1 MPCTNVLEKPGF
13 CFLIWH
19 KGILPTI
26 LRRAWR
32 DGYGWE
38 GSEGIV
44 SMAVTARGQGG
55 AGTVLNRS
63 HCDYGLKSEVFL
75 KFISFYF
82 FL

>member
-1 MPCTNVLEKPGF
+1 MDM
-13 CFLIWH
+13 
-19 KGILPTI
+19 
-26 LRRAWR
+26 
-32 DGYGWE
+32 DGR

-82 FL
+82 FCCRCCYTARMPREVLYQATGRIKPRDFP